1 VADDS
6 DSDDWY
12 ALDIGAKSIEM
23 ITPDTSIRAVIR
35 AVRDLPPSDILLLG
49 ELLDTLRK
57 PTSYETLLKTPFELL
72 LPRMTITATAIVKPP
87 YPADLVQAPPQDA
100 VKARQAQL
108 RTLAMVLI
116 WLMAIIVPIVQ
127 QRFGAEGQAITDA
140 EVGTT
145 SLALAITVLMKQSR
159 K

>member
-57 PTSYETLLKTPFELL
+57 PTSYETL
-72 LPRMTITATAIVKPP
+72 VKPP
-87 YPADLVQAPPQDA
+87 YPADLVQARR
-100 VKARQAQL
+100 KTR
-108 RTLAMVLI
+108 
-116 WLMAIIVPIVQ
+116 
-127 QRFGAEGQAITDA
+127 
-140 EVGTT
+140 
-145 SLALAITVLMKQSR
+145 SR
-159 K
+159 PVRRSCGHWRWS

>member
-87 YPADLVQAPPQDA
+87 YPADLVQARR
-100 VKARQAQL
+100 KTR
-108 RTLAMVLI
+108 
-116 WLMAIIVPIVQ
+116 
-127 QRFGAEGQAITDA
+127 
-140 EVGTT
+140 
-145 SLALAITVLMKQSR
+145 SR
-159 K
+159 PVRRSCGHWRWS